1 MTRFLYRHRV
11 RYRECDPMGV
21 VYHAHV
27 LDWFEAARTEAL
39 RAAGLPYRQLE
50 EDGVV
55 MPVVE
60 VAVRYHASVR
70 YDDLVE
76 VEAAFPSVGAR
87 VPVEY
92 GRPARGR
99 GGGAHLRPRHALLS
113 WTPRAAGPSR
123 RPRPSGRRWPRRE
136 LAVGCWLLAVGC
148 WLLAVGC
155 WLLKVPGWR

>member
-1 MTRFLYRHRV
+1 MRYVHRHRV

-50 EDGVV
+50 ESGVI

-70 YDDLVE
+70 YDDVVE
-76 VEAAFPSVGAR
+76 VETLFPSVGVR
-87 VPVEY
+87 VPIDYAVRREGEDAVLISGRVTLCFVDVER
-92 GRPARGR
+92 GRPVGPPEAV
-99 GGGAHLRPRHALLS
+99 
-113 WTPRAAGPSR
+113 RAA
-123 RPRPSGRRWPRRE
+123 
-136 LAVGCWLLAVGC
+136 LADGAG
-148 WLLAVGC
+148 G
-155 WLLKVPGWR
+155 